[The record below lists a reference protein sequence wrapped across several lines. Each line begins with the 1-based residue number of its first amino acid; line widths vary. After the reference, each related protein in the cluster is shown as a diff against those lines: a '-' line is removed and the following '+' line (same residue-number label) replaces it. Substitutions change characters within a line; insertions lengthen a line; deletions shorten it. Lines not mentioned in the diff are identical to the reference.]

1 MTQGVATPS
10 YRKRLGYQ
18 SGLLGGMG
26 LLASVVL
33 VISDIETRDA
43 IATAKA
49 ADKKASL
56 EQVIPKELYDNNLL
70 QDTLVIPATFDETTQ
85 EQKSADTTIYLA
97 RDKQAQIT
105 AVAFEQAG
113 YGYSGLIDIIMGI
126 DRTGKILGV
135 RVLSHS
141 ETPGLGDRI
150 ETEKGD
156 WIFGFNGLSLEK
168 PLPELWKVK
177 KDGGYFD
184 QFTGATITPRSVVKI
199 VHQGLVFYAQ
209 HKTDI
214 LQQEDPAMNTFPEM
228 SMESMMNEYGT
239 PNTMPGGVV
248 NEQTE

>member
-1 MTQGVATPS
+1 MTQGVVTPS
-10 YRKRLGYQ
+10 YRKRLGYH

-43 IATAKA
+43 IANAEA

-56 EQVIPKELYDNNLL
+56 QQVIPQELYDNDLL
-70 QDTLVIPATFDETTQ
+70 QDTLVIPATVDEATQ
-85 EQKSADTTIYLA
+85 EQKSAETTIYLA

-113 YGYSGLIDIIMGI
+113 YGYSGLINVIIGI
-126 DRTGKILGV
+126 DRAGNILGV

-141 ETPGLGDRI
+141 ETPGLGDGI
-150 ETEKGD
+150 ETEKAD
-156 WIFGFNGLSLEK
+156 WIFAFDGLSLEK
-168 PLPELWKVK
+168 MPPEQWKVK

-184 QFTGATITPRSVVKI
+184 QFTGATITPRAVVKI
-199 VHQGLVFYAQ
+199 VHQGLNFYSQ
-209 HKTDI
+209 HQTDI
-214 LQQEDPAMNTFPEM
+214 LQQEDRSMSTVPAM

-239 PNTMPGGVV
+239 PNTMPGGVID
-248 NEQTE
+248 EPMD